1 MKTYISACLERNE
14 CFKIFFA
21 KRLAKFEASVIL
33 VSEVKRGD
41 ENEKLQS
48 GI

>member
-1 MKTYISACLERNE
+1 MSVLKY
-14 CFKIFFA
+14 FA
-21 KRLAKFEASVIL
+21 KRLAKFKVSVIL

-41 ENEKLQS
+41 ENEELQS